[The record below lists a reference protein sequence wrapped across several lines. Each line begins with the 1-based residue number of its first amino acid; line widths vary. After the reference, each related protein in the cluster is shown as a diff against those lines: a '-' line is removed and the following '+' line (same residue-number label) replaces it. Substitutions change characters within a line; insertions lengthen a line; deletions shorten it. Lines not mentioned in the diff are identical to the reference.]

1 MRKNNLPDY
10 NGNLDEY
17 RKSLNVQASRE
28 TAKAVPVA
36 YDQMRTAEQLWEA
49 AKAGVIFLDNAEAL
63 AGYANRMRKF
73 VKRNPDPKNTKV
85 KGLKR
90 NV

>member
-1 MRKNNLPDY
+1 MPDY
-10 NGNLDEY
+10 QGNLDEY
-17 RKSLNVQASRE
+17 RKSLNVIASRE
-28 TAKAVPVA
+28 TAKAIPEVKA
-36 YDQMRTAEQLWEA
+36 KIREAEILWEQH
-49 AKAGVIFLDNAEAL
+49 KQGIIELSNPEAL
-63 AGYANRMRKF
+63 AKLTNRMRNI